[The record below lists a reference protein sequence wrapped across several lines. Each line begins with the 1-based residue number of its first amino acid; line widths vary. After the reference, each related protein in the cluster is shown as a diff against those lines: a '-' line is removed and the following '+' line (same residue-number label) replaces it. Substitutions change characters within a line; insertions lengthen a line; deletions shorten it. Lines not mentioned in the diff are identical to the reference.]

1 MRGREDR
8 AGVAAGEGWALK
20 PGRAFALLP
29 LTEGETERSPAGFI
43 APLRKALIEGNRRHV
58 NVFVSEEDY
67 RTLKRGIGNLGPGV
81 QRREGSTTGRAVSV
95 SCNAGSG
102 GTRVRSVGSP
112 TAAFSESS

>member
-1 MRGREDR
+1 MPKGFDLRCGQGRPRGCGCRER
-8 AGVAAGEGWALK
+8 WALK

-67 RTLKRGIGNLGPGV
+67 RTLKRDREFGAGGAAT
-81 QRREGSTTGRAVSV
+81 RRVNNWA
-95 SCNAGSG
+95 SCE
-102 GTRVRSVGSP
+102 RLL
-112 TAAFSESS
+112 